1 MAEENRKMDL
11 RAWIA
16 VFGTML
22 GAFMAVLD
30 IQITNSSL
38 RDIAGG
44 IAATPDEGSW
54 ISTAYLVGE
63 IITIPLTAWFSEI
76 FTVRFYLLAN
86 IVLFLIF
93 SALCG
98 FSTSLAEMIIFR
110 AGQGFT
116 GGVFIPM
123 SLTVIVRRMPKHL
136 LPAGQAMFGMTA
148 TLAPAIGPAVGGW
161 LTDRFGWEWNFF
173 VNFIPGALMFLSIYW
188 ATNKR
193 PMKLEQL
200 RQGDWWGILCMA
212 IGLGSLIAMLEEG
225 QRKDWFGSQ
234 FIVNCAIL
242 AAIFVPLF
250 VIIELMSERPFV
262 NLRLLGKSRNL
273 GFTSIVAFGLGLA
286 LYGTIFL
293 IPLYLG
299 TVQGY
304 SPLEIGK
311 VLVWVGVPQFAL
323 FPFLPFLMKR
333 FDQRLL
339 VSVGCVIFAASCFM
353 NTVMSHDTAGD
364 QMMIANI
371 VRAFG
376 QPFTIVP
383 VTGLAVATLAAK
395 DAASGSA
402 IFNIFR
408 NVGGSFGIAI
418 LSTLVTRREQFH
430 DVRLGESITAYAPQT
445 QARLAAVQQSFIDKG
460 FDSVT
465 AMKQSYAALKSILTR
480 DAFVMAFNDAFLVV
494 TIGLLVSAVAIWF
507 CQKPKT
513 HAAPA
518 EAA

>member
-1 MAEENRKMDL
+1 MAESNRSMSA

-16 VFGTML
+16 VMGTML

-76 FTVRFYLLAN
+76 FTVRYYLLVN
-86 IVLFLIF
+86 IVLFLVF
-93 SALCG
+93 SGLCG
-98 FSTSLAEMIIFR
+98 VSTSLGEMIVFR

-123 SLTVIVRRMPKHL
+123 SLTVIVRRMPKNL
-136 LPAGQAMFGMTA
+136 LPIGQALFGMTA
-148 TLAPAIGPAVGGW
+148 TLAPAIGPALGGW
-161 LTDRFGWEWNFF
+161 LTDHFGWQWNFY
-173 VNFIPGALMFLSIYW
+173 VNVIPGVLMFFAIFF
-188 ATNKR
+188 AIDKE
-193 PMKLEQL
+193 PMKLDQL
-200 RQGDWWGILCMA
+200 RDGDWWGIGSMA

-225 QRKDWFGSQ
+225 QRKDWFGSP
-234 FIVNCAIL
+234 FVRNCAIL
-242 AAIFVPLF
+242 AAIFVPIFLVREF
-250 VIIELMSERPFV
+250 LCRRPFV
-262 NLRLLGKSRNL
+262 NLRLLGSRNL
-273 GFTSIVAFGLGLA
+273 GFTSVVAFGLGLA

-304 SPLEIGK
+304 SPLQIGQ
-311 VLVWVGVPQFAL
+311 VLIWVGLPQFL
-323 FPFLPFLMKR
+323 IFPFLPLLMKR
-333 FDQRLL
+333 FDLRLL
-339 VSVGCVIFAASCFM
+339 VSIGCLIFAASCFM
-353 NTVMSHDTAGD
+353 NTVMSSNTGGD
-364 QMMIANI
+364 QLMAANI

-383 VTGLAVATLAAK
+383 VTALAVATLSAA
-395 DAASGSA
+395 DAGSGSA

-430 DVRLGESITAYAPQT
+430 DLRLGEAVTSFSPQT
-445 QARLAAVQQSFIDKG
+445 QARLSELQQMFVGKGYDAA
-460 FDSVT
+460 
-465 AMKQSYAALKSILTR
+465 AALKQAYATIKSDMTR
-480 DAFVMAFNDAFLVV
+480 EAFVMAFNDAFLV
-494 TIGLLVSAVAIWF
+494 IAIALVVAAGAIWF
-507 CQKPKT
+507 CKPTKGGGS
-513 HAAPA
+513 PA
-518 EAA
+518 H